1 MARRLDDRQGLAKVL
16 VRSYWSRD
24 VREFAQTLDM
34 LAEARD
40 LAHGV
45 GDDELEID
53 AREWRVAG
61 LIALGD
67 LDRAHEEHERGA
79 LHRRTGCASRSR
91 CTSPSTTPRRSRC
104 ATGASRMRRRRR
116 TGPTSGRAC

>member
-40 LAHGV
+40 LAQGV

-61 LIALGD
+61 LIAIGD
-67 LDRAHEEHERGA
+67 LDRAHEDTAR
-79 LHRRTGCASRSR
+79 
-91 CTSPSTTPRRSRC
+91 
-104 ATGASRMRRRRR
+104 
-116 TGPTSGRAC
+116 